1 MESTAIMMKLRK
13 LTKGAKTIIM
23 KQKNA
28 FRAVCQGIFLSKKK
42 SSVKVNIFSNYK
54 NVFRGATF
62 VVQTYIV

>member
-1 MESTAIMMKLRK
+1 MGSTAIMMKLRK

-28 FRAVCQGIFLSKKK
+28 FRAVWQGIFLSKKK